1 MQVMTLNPSKANL
14 TYHPSDVCRL
24 STNTLGNSNIFC
36 LQCLN
41 LTKIHYEELHKK
53 KFIIFD
59 TETFINEDSF
69 VIGSTVDVQD
79 PKEIPKNGT
88 ESSDWPRAFLKIF
101 RIQARTLIHHKG
113 TSP

>member
-1 MQVMTLNPSKANL
+1 MKNYIK
-14 TYHPSDVCRL
+14 C
-24 STNTLGNSNIFC
+24 F
-36 LQCLN
+36 
-41 LTKIHYEELHKK
+41 
-53 KFIIFD
+53 FIIFD